1 MKFSVMVCDDNEGVC
16 QEIQDALQQ
25 YIERNELAVELFY
38 SGEELYKTLESGSRA
53 DLIFLDIELGM
64 MNGIQTGGK
73 IRDILMD
80 EDVSI
85 VFISGKTE
93 YAMELFGVRPMDFIV
108 KPFSAEDITGAVEK
122 AMYLAGRKQKSFVF
136 RSGQETC
143 STAFSDIIFFESSS
157 KKIIMHTACGICEF
171 YDKLPCIE
179 EMLDG
184 SFLRTHQSYLVNMRF
199 IEAYG
204 AEELKLKNGEKI
216 PVSRKYRSSVREAVK
231 RNWRYM

>member
-1 MKFSVMVCDDNEGVC
+1 MKFSVMICDNRKNVCNEIL
-16 QEIQDALQQ
+16 EALYP
-25 YIERNELAVELFY
+25 YIEKNEITVEVFY
-38 SGEELYKTLESGSRA
+38 SGEELYKTLESGCKA
-53 DLIFLDIELGM
+53 DLIFIEIELHRIT
-64 MNGIQTGGK
+64 GIDVGSM
-73 IRDILMD
+73 IRSKLMD

-108 KPFSAEDITGAVEK
+108 KPFSAEDIIGAVDK

-136 RSGQETC
+136 RSGQEVC
-143 STAFSDIIFFESSS
+143 STAFSDIIFFESSL

-171 YDKLPCIE
+171 YDKLSCIE

-204 AEELKLKNGEKI
+204 AEELKLKNEEKI
-216 PVSRKYRSSVREAVK
+216 PVSRKYRSSVREAVR
-231 RNWRYM
+231 RNWRYL